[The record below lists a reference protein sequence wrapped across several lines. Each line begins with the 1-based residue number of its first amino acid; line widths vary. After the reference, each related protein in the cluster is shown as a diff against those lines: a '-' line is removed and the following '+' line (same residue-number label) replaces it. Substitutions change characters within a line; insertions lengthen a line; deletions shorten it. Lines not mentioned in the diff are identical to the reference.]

1 LEFEKQVPRTRI
13 TRPVGPEAELF
24 GERLR
29 ELRQKRKLTLR
40 ALCDTAGMSLAYLSD
55 LERGLKVPSLT
66 TLVRL
71 AVALDCKVTALVS
84 VFDKADLR
92 SMLPK

>member
-1 LEFEKQVPRTRI
+1 MPRART
-13 TRPVGPEAELF
+13 THPVGPEAALF
-24 GERLR
+24 GERLH

-40 ALCDTAGMSLAYLSD
+40 QLADTAEMSLAYLSD

-84 VFDKADLR
+84 AFDKADLR